1 MCFQTNGFSWLNG
14 SQVLESGYGH
24 SYLVTD
30 NVTISEVGGQN
41 YSCVCEENNQRQC
54 FLCLGYELSIVY
66 VNPCPILDKGQVLYL
81 VYVSYLGIVYVIA
94 SQIQNVIYICILI
107 SVWFRTYCVHS
118 RGREPGGQG
127 GLEPPPIF

>member
-1 MCFQTNGFSWLNG
+1 MCVGSPAGCDSTIHIEAQAGKHLQLNCSTVCFQTNGFSWLNG

-54 FLCLGYELSIVY
+54 F
-66 VNPCPILDKGQVLYL
+66 
-81 VYVSYLGIVYVIA
+81 
-94 SQIQNVIYICILI
+94 
-107 SVWFRTYCVHS
+107 SVWGMNSLLFM
-118 RGREPGGQG
+118 
-127 GLEPPPIF
+127 